1 VSESPVSISVV
12 VPVHNEE
19 GNVEGLVARLNR
31 VLDDQAESYEL
42 IFVDDGS
49 SDATLARLTSLVVKS
64 PQLRVLELA
73 RNYGQ
78 EAAVQAGM
86 LAARGDWVVQIDGDL
101 QNPPEE
107 LPKLLAQREYGFQVI
122 YGARVDRRDPL
133 HRVWASRL
141 LVAFMKGI
149 LGIQLPQD
157 VTTFRVIEGDLAR
170 FIAGLPEKRKFFS
183 ALAEWTGAKTVSVPV
198 RHEARHSGRTKYD
211 LFKLLNHTFDLM
223 VGFSVRPLRLIGAFG
238 ALVAVAGIAFASY
251 RIALKLA
258 GAPVTMAGYTSI
270 FSAVVILGGL
280 HLIALS
286 VIGEYVGRIFLE
298 LQGRPLYRLRREH
311 AAESRRPS
319 ATIACSASRLRAE
332 TTGND
337 PVAEDPNAERLAS

>member
-1 VSESPVSISVV
+1 VAESPLAVSVV
-12 VPVHNEE
+12 VPVYNEQ
-19 GNVEGLVARLNR
+19 GNVLALVARLTR
-31 VLDDQAESYEL
+31 VLDAQGEPYEL

-49 SDATLARLTSLVVKS
+49 TDQTLSLLL
-64 PQLRVLELA
+64 PLADERPELRVIELA

-86 LAARGDWVVQIDGDL
+86 LASRGRWVVQIDGDL

-107 LPKLLAQREYGFQVI
+107 LPKLLAQREHGFQVI

-133 HRVWASRL
+133 HRVWASRA
-141 LVAFMKGI
+141 LVFLMRRV
-149 LGIQLPQD
+149 LGIRLPQD
-157 VTTFRVIEGDLAR
+157 ITTFRVIEGDLAR

-198 RHEARHSGRTKYD
+198 RHEARQAGHTKYD

-238 ALVAVAGIAFASY
+238 ALVAFAGIVFACY
-251 RIALKLA
+251 RIVLKLA
-258 GAPVTMAGYTSI
+258 GVPVTMAGYTSL

-298 LQGRPLYRLRREH
+298 LQGRPLYRIRREH
-311 AAESRRPS
+311 VGDGTPGARAELTAS
-319 ATIACSASRLRAE
+319 ATRTRAP
-332 TTGND
+332 GD
-337 PVAEDPNAERLAS
+337 GAEDERLAS